1 MQSTIKEKELK
12 LGVQMDDEH
21 MENLLHRL
29 LYQAAGKDHLLQ
41 PDELKN
47 YIEDHVLN
55 IRPYARM
62 VDYMVNANVP
72 LKNVPKEGAKEVYGF
87 YKFLKDFTLVN
98 EREVSEVSLWKEYLV
113 YASLYGMADEVRK
126 GMKKLA
132 PDVMKMDEIT
142 RMLLAV
148 STAGTSGVLIGS
160 LINTMQDSYRY
171 VESFRTAEEIRA
183 EKLAAAAA
191 ERAARE
197 RRYSGGG
204 GHSSFGG
211 GGGFSGGGGSGVR

>member
-1 MQSTIKEKELK
+1 
-12 LGVQMDDEH
+12 
-21 MENLLHRL
+21 
-29 LYQAAGKDHLLQ
+29 
-41 PDELKN
+41 
-47 YIEDHVLN
+47 
-55 IRPYARM
+55 
-62 VDYMVNANVP
+62 
-72 LKNVPKEGAKEVYGF
+72 
-87 YKFLKDFTLVN
+87 
-98 EREVSEVSLWKEYLV
+98 
-113 YASLYGMADEVRK
+113 MADEVRK